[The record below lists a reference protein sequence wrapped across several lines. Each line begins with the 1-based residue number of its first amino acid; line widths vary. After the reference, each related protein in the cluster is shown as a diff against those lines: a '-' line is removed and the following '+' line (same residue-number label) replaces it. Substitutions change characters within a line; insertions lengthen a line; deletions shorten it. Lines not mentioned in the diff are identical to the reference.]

1 MWWTSRAFTEILFYQ
16 DTLGS
21 VPATNWLNIL
31 PLAVRDQCIFKL
43 DQLDEIGL
51 LDYLPDAHYLRI
63 AHAGALYRTFYFE
76 LSHRVFVVSHG
87 YVGGNIE
94 WETEHAI
101 LHRRKLFR
109 YPAAISANR
118 RAKPIAPSETTK
130 MQYTPYI
137 LPLILA
143 DLLAADGGP
152 AAKLQTLA
160 AALLNRRFDLR
171 SN

>member
-1 MWWTSRAFTEILFYQ
+1 M
-16 DTLGS
+16 
-21 VPATNWLNIL
+21 
-31 PLAVRDQCIFKL
+31 
-43 DQLDEIGL
+43 
-51 LDYLPDAHYLRI
+51 
-63 AHAGALYRTFYFE
+63 LYRTFYFE
-76 LSHRVFVVSHG
+76 LSHRGFVVSHG
-87 YVGGNIE
+87 YVDGNIE

-101 LHRRKLFR
+101 LHCRKLFR

-152 AAKLQTLA
+152 EAKVQTLA
-160 AALLNRRFDLR
+160 TALLNRRFDLR
-171 SN
+171 SNYPNPFNAQTTI

>member
-1 MWWTSRAFTEILFYQ
+1 M
-16 DTLGS
+16 
-21 VPATNWLNIL
+21 
-31 PLAVRDQCIFKL
+31 
-43 DQLDEIGL
+43 
-51 LDYLPDAHYLRI
+51 
-63 AHAGALYRTFYFE
+63 LYRTFYFE

-109 YPAAISANR
+109 YPATLSANR

-160 AALLNRRFDLR
+160 EGLRAASITKSSGTAATNVDDRWPAAYTCTDCTQQTAAKRENYYF
-171 SN
+171 

>member
-21 VPATNWLNIL
+21 VPATNWANSL
-31 PLAVRDQCIFKL
+31 PSAVRDQCKFKL

-51 LDYLPDAHYLRI
+51 LDYLPDAHYLRDGIHYLRI
-63 AHAGALYRTFYFE
+63 AHAGVLYRTFYFE

-101 LHRRKLFR
+101 LHCRKLFR

-118 RAKPIAPSETTK
+118 RAKPIAV
-130 MQYTPYI
+130 
-137 LPLILA
+137 
-143 DLLAADGGP
+143 
-152 AAKLQTLA
+152 AKRQRCNT
-160 AALLNRRFDLR
+160 RPIFYR
-171 SN
+171 